1 MVLDQFLSYKIIFW
15 DFDGVIKESVE
26 VKTRAFQEL
35 FRSFGE
41 EVVAKVT
48 AHHTEN
54 GGMSRFKKIPVY
66 LSYAGVTISP
76 AIVDQYCD
84 RFGELV
90 EDAVVAAGWVLGVEN
105 IIKHKANVNQ
115 HYILVTATPQDEI
128 ERILNRLSIVPCF
141 SNIFGAPILKSDAI
155 RKGLE
160 FYRVDPSEAIMI
172 GDSKVDYEAAL
183 NCGTDF
189 LLRRTP
195 ENLVSMPGYGGK
207 SITNFINYAK
217 QAL

>member
-1 MVLDQFLSYKIIFW
+1 MKNLLSAKKIIFW

-26 VKTRAFQEL
+26 VKTKAFQKL

-41 EVVAKVT
+41 EVVVKVT
-48 AHHTEN
+48 AHHTDN

-66 LSYAGVTISP
+66 LGYARVSTSP
-76 AIVDQYCD
+76 DIEEQYCK

-90 EDAVVAAGWVLGVEN
+90 EDAVVNADWVEGVEN
-105 IIKHKANVNQ
+105 IIKYKANVGQ

-128 ERILNRLSIVPCF
+128 ERILNRLSILPCF
-141 SNIFGAPILKSDAI
+141 SDIFGAPTTKSDAI
-155 RKGLE
+155 RKGLAKYN
-160 FYRVDPSEAIMI
+160 FDPKEALMI
-172 GDSKVDYEAAL
+172 GDSKADYEAAQ

-195 ENLVSMPGYGGK
+195 ENYVSMPDYNGV
-207 SITNFINYAK
+207 SINNFTDYAK

>member
-1 MVLDQFLSYKIIFW
+1 MEDLFNKKIIFW

-26 VKTRAFQEL
+26 VKTKAFQDL

-48 AHHTEN
+48 RHHTEN

-66 LSYAGVTISP
+66 LSYAGIETSS
-76 AIVDQYCD
+76 ALEEQYCN

-90 EDAVVAAGWVLGVEN
+90 EDAVVEADWVTGVES
-105 IIKHKANVNQ
+105 IIKQKSNVNQ

-128 ERILNRLSIVPCF
+128 ERILDRLSITPCF
-141 SNIFGAPILKSDAI
+141 SNIFGAPMSKSDAI
-155 RKGLE
+155 RRGLE
-160 FYRVDPSEAIMI
+160 LYSIDPKNALMI
-172 GDSKVDYEAAL
+172 GDSKADYEAAQ

-195 ENLVSMPGYGGK
+195 ENLISMPGYTGS
-207 SITNFINYAK
+207 SINNFSNDAE
-217 QAL
+217 

>member
-1 MVLDQFLSYKIIFW
+1 MLDRYKIIFW

-26 VKTRAFQEL
+26 VKTKAFQDL

-41 EVVAKVT
+41 EVVTKVT
-48 AHHTEN
+48 AHHTDN

-66 LSYAGVTISP
+66 LGYAGAPTSP
-76 AIVDQYCD
+76 AIEEQYCN

-90 EDAVVAAGWVLGVEN
+90 EDAVVNADWVEGVEN
-105 IIKHKANVNQ
+105 IIKGKANVNQ

-128 ERILNRLSIVPCF
+128 ERILNRLSIVGCF
-141 SNIFGAPILKSDAI
+141 SNIFGAPMSKSDAI
-155 RKGLE
+155 RTGLAL
-160 FYRVDPSEAIMI
+160 YKVDPKEALMI
-172 GDSKVDYEAAL
+172 GDSKADYEAAQH
-183 NCGTDF
+183 CGTDF

-195 ENLVSMPGYGGK
+195 ENIVSMPGYTGVC
-207 SITNFINYAK
+207 INNFVDYAK

>member
-1 MVLDQFLSYKIIFW
+1 MLNSWNNYKIIFW

-26 VKTRAFQEL
+26 VKTKAFQEL
-35 FRSFGE
+35 FRPFGE
-41 EVVAKVT
+41 EVVERVT

-66 LSYAGVTISP
+66 LSYAGVTTSST
-76 AIVDQYCD
+76 IVDQYCD

-90 EDAVVAAGWVLGVEN
+90 EDAVVAADWVLGVEN

-141 SNIFGAPILKSDAI
+141 SNIFGAPISKSDAI
-155 RKGLE
+155 RQGLA
-160 FYRVDPSEAIMI
+160 FYKVNPSEAIMI
-172 GDSKVDYEAAL
+172 GDSKADYEAAV

-195 ENLVSMPGYGGK
+195 ENLVSMSGYVGK
-207 SITNFINYAK
+207 SITNFVDYAK